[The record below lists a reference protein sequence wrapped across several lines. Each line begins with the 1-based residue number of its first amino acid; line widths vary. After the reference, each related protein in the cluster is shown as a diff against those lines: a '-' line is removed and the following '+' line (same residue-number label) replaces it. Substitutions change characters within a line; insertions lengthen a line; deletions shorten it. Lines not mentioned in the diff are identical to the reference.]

1 MRVLVVDD
9 DKLIYAALK
18 TILESD
24 EEITVADMAHNGK
37 DAVDLFNKLR
47 PDILLM
53 DIRMDGMTG
62 LEAGEAIYE
71 ITEDGEQE
79 LEDGSYELENG
90 MTIEVEFG
98 LIKSVKEGEEA
109 SITEEVELEF
119 MNVNLV
125 DGGTIFIVTEGE
137 APAVGDVVLDV
148 EDGERVTDMTYHLD
162 NGDTIVVVD
171 GMISEIV
178 KATEEVAAE
187 FADGLPSAYI
197 ELPVGVH
204 TIGEN
209 IYTVIEQVID
219 EGLESE
225 YTYNVIE
232 SIVPVDVEE
241 VEDIVAEVAE
251 LKEEFRALRDENK
264 FLKAK
269 FQKFAAEPSEDS
281 TKTKV
286 DFKKANKNERLKFYS
301 NRK

>member
-1 MRVLVVDD
+1 MRN
-9 DKLIYAALK
+9 KGKK
-18 TILESD
+18 TFIGKIKTMFAD
-24 EEITVADMAHNGK
+24 EEASVDFVNVKTLDGKILKADA
-37 DAVDLFNKLR
+37 
-47 PDILLM
+47 
-53 DIRMDGMTG
+53 
-62 LEAGEAIYE
+62 LEIGEAIYE
-71 ITEDGEQE
+71 VTEDGEQE

-98 LIKSVKEGEEA
+98 LIKSVKEGAEA

-125 DGGTIFIVTEGE
+125 DGGTIFIVTEDGE
-137 APAVGDVVLDV
+137 APAVGDIVLDV

-162 NGDTIVVVD
+162 NGDTIVVED
-171 GMISEIV
+171 GKIAEII
-178 KATEEVAAE
+178 KATEEVAEE
-187 FADGLPSAYI
+187 FEDGLPSAYI

-204 TIGEN
+204 TIGDK
-209 IYTVIEQVID
+209 IYTVIEHTID
-219 EGLESE
+219 EGLETE

-232 SIVPVDVEE
+232 SIVPVEADA

-269 FQKFAAEPSEDS
+269 FQKFASEPSESS
-281 TKTKV
+281 TKTKI
-286 DFKKANKNERLKFYS
+286 DFKKANKAERLKFYS